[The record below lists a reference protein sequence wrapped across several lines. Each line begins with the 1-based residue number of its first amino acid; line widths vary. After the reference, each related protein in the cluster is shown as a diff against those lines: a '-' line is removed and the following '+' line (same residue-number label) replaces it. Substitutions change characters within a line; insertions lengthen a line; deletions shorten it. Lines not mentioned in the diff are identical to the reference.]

1 MIKSNPKQQIL
12 GVVISATIL
21 LVLYMGIKWQSP
33 HHMQE
38 KANTSTGESSSK
50 RTPGESNLNQET
62 VTRTQFLMSLF
73 KNTKPPAA
81 IARYLLQNPNQLPLD
96 SLKLALK
103 WAQETRNAP
112 LVALINSDMY
122 EFQQEG
128 ILPEIARESVF
139 LAASQAEDPVQK
151 SFLFQQG
158 KKWIDSGLIQN
169 PRNMQLRN
177 ALLVYQSEF
186 LNQPMAFLQTLK
198 ESQKIDSN
206 DLELNFIHLNLLKK
220 SNQIEKAIKKCEK
233 LVSLQP
239 QNPYWLYELSDIYG
253 QTGDSVNAK
262 IYLNLAVKL
271 QRNTQDKNK

>member
-1 MIKSNPKQQIL
+1 MSISSPKKQITW
-12 GVVISATIL
+12 VVATSIGAI
-21 LVLYMGIKWQSP
+21 VFYMGLKWQSP
-33 HHMQE
+33 VQKLEDAKGLTGEVATSTSPQGASSMQE
-38 KANTSTGESSSK
+38 K
-50 RTPGESNLNQET
+50 
-62 VTRTQFLMSLF
+62 VTRTTFLMSLF
-73 KNTKPPAA
+73 KNSKPPAH
-81 IARYLLQNPNQLPLD
+81 IARYLLQEPKDLNAD
-96 SLKLALK
+96 SLKIALK
-103 WAQETRNAP
+103 WAQETQNGP
-112 LVALINSDMY
+112 LVSLIHSDLLEY
-122 EFQQEG
+122 KNEG
-128 ILPEIARESVF
+128 NFGEVARESVF
-139 LAASQAEDPVQK
+139 LAASQSEDVVQRT
-151 SFLFQQG
+151 FLFEQG
-158 KKWIDSGLIQN
+158 KKWIDLGLKKD
-169 PRNMQLRN
+169 PKSMPLRN

-271 QRNTQDKNK
+271 QRNTK